1 MPSSDGD
8 YHRTHTRVALCK
20 IYLCK
25 SQINVTKIEGKIG
38 DNYVVLQITLE
49 LENVGVCIKLRKS
62 FNRAKRL
69 CQCSYPRLFVA
80 SALCPASDPGN
91 DSCPWRSHRKYRKL
105 STDRLPYQAVDYNGD
120 PRFTTSASVLRQS
133 ED

>member
-25 SQINVTKIEGKIG
+25 SQINVTKRFAYLRKIEGEIG

-62 FNRAKRL
+62 FNRAKRQL
-69 CQCSYPRLFVA
+69 SDNGGIINFSLPLAYPGVYPIPDNCAVFSYAP
-80 SALCPASDPGN
+80 
-91 DSCPWRSHRKYRKL
+91 L
-105 STDRLPYQAVDYNGD
+105 SENG
-120 PRFTTSASVLRQS
+120 P
-133 ED
+133 EE